1 VPCRCAP
8 AGAALLIAESESS
21 SLAMVVLDRRL
32 AEAAERE
39 GLQVVTWPGE

>member
-1 VPCRCAP
+1 
-8 AGAALLIAESESS
+8 LIVADPEPS

-39 GLQVVTWPGE
+39 GLAVLTWPEEASPG